1 MYADNIEILKAKNA
15 DYSNNS
21 ENPFKNFE
29 MVELFGITDV
39 KTGILVRMTD
49 KFARLINLTKKEAN
63 VQGETIIDTLQDL
76 QNYAAILAAYLEYED
91 EKEISKRKV

>member
-1 MYADNIEILKAKNA
+1 
-15 DYSNNS
+15 
-21 ENPFKNFE
+21 